1 MQPGCVGL
9 QPECAGAQSTCTGLH
24 AQVYMRRS
32 AVCIGL
38 QRAHLI
44 GAERRAV
51 EWSRLAALLH

>member
-1 MQPGCVGL
+1 MRR
-9 QPECAGAQSTCTGLH
+9 S
-24 AQVYMRRS
+24 MRRS

-51 EWSRLAALLH
+51 ERARLAALLHQQGEDLE